1 MYNLRSFNTFQS
13 VEVQLKADPFQI
25 GDVLRTPKRF
35 VVPIY
40 QRTYAWKVKPHL
52 DTFFDQIEAKAE
64 ERLNCIGG
72 FPHYMGALLVI
83 PRAYS
88 FGRMEVL
95 DVVDG
100 QQRLM
105 TFEIFLAALRELARA
120 LGQAQVA
127 DLLDPLL
134 LNAEGPQM
142 QDRRI
147 ERYKLHPTAYDR
159 PLYRDLVDLD
169 LDGLRKKY
177 PDAFDKGGNINED
190 APLPLRAWT
199 FLRTEAESFVSSA
212 GPEKIAERLY
222 ALAATVLEDFRV
234 IVITL
239 DERDDAQVIFETLN
253 SSGEPLAAMD
263 LVRNDVFHRATRG
276 GEDVEALME
285 KRWSAFEKPLEP
297 FWKEP
302 GTRGRIKKPRIDF
315 FLSDTLAAET
325 GSEILLT
332 ELYAGYKS
340 FVTKRKFASVDAELE
355 TLLRHAPTYR
365 KLVEPNGD
373 GALANLARQLTV
385 FDVSTAY
392 PLVFVIEASNAS
404 EAERAAL
411 YDLIVSYVVRRTLCG
426 LTGKN
431 YNKVFLQIVA
441 KMQANGVS
449 CASFV
454 SAFAASDGDAVRFPS
469 DAELRKHILERRQYG
484 NIQQRRLRHILC
496 ELERA
501 ARDRFDEATSL
512 PDDLTI
518 EHVLPDSWMEHW
530 LLPDNSSVPA
540 DLRTGM
546 TEAQLTII
554 ATREALKNT
563 LGNLTLLTD
572 TRNPSLGNL
581 NFDTKR
587 DALRRSLLKLNHE
600 IADLPCWTE
609 DSIRVRAGRLAD
621 LAIKIWPQISCGAGA
636 KLPA

>member
-1 MYNLRSFNTFQS
+1 M
-13 VEVQLKADPFQI
+13 KADPFQI
-25 GDVLRTPKRF
+25 GDVLKNPKRF

-40 QRTYAWKVKPHL
+40 QRTYSWKFQPHL
-52 DTFFDQIEAKAE
+52 ETFLDQVEAKAE
-64 ERLNCIGG
+64 ERLNYSDQ

-83 PRAYS
+83 PRGAYA

-105 TFEIFLAALRELARA
+105 TFEILLAALRDLARS
-120 LGQAQVA
+120 LGQVQVA
-127 DLLDPLL
+127 ELLTPLL

-142 QDRRI
+142 QDRRV
-147 ERYKLHPTAYDR
+147 ERYKLHPTAYDLD
-159 PLYRDLVDLD
+159 LYRDLIDLD
-169 LDGLRKKY
+169 LDGLLRKY
-177 PDAFDKGGNINED
+177 PSAFYRNGNIKED
-190 APLPLRAWT
+190 APLPLSAWA
-199 FLRTEAESFVSSA
+199 LMRNEVEVFVNS
-212 GPEKIAERLY
+212 GGDEKCAERLN
-222 ALAATVLEDFRV
+222 AFSAAILEDFRV

-276 GEDVEALME
+276 GENVESLME
-285 KRWSAFEKPLEP
+285 RRWSAFEVP

-325 GSEILLT
+325 GKEILLT
-332 ELYAGYKS
+332 ELYAHYKR
-340 FVTKRKFASVDAELE
+340 FVIERNFSSVDVELE
-355 TLLRHAPTYR
+355 TLLRHSPTYR
-365 KLVEPNGD
+365 TLVQQDGD
-373 GALANLARQLTV
+373 GALTKLAWQLSV

-404 EAERAAL
+404 EEEKASL
-411 YDLIVSYVVRRTLCG
+411 YDLITSYVVRRTLCG

-431 YNKVFLQIVA
+431 YNKFFLRILAQ
-441 KMQANGVS
+441 MQANGVS

-454 SAFAASDGDAVRFPS
+454 STFSASDGDAVRFPT
-469 DAELRKHILERRQYG
+469 DAELRKSILEHKQYG
-484 NIQQRRLRHILC
+484 NVQQSRLRHILC
-496 ELERA
+496 ELERV

-530 LLPDNSSVPA
+530 PLPDGARAPA

-546 TEAQLTII
+546 TESQLTYI
-554 ATREALKNT
+554 ASREMLKHT
-563 LGNLTLLTD
+563 LGNLTLLTGA
-572 TRNPSLGNL
+572 RNPALSNMD
-581 NFDTKR
+581 FETKR
-587 DALRRSLLKLNHE
+587 PALSRSLLRLNHE
-600 IADLPCWTE
+600 IADCSAWTE
-609 DSIRVRAGRLAD
+609 DGIRNRAIRLAD
-621 LAIKIWPQISCGAGA
+621 LACKIWPQISCDARA
-636 KLPA
+636 D